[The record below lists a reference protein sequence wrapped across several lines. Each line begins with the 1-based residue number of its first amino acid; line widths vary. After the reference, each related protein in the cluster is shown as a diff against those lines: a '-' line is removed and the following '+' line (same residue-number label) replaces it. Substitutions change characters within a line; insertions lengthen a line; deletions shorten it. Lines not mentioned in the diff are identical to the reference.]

1 MKCKLEHP
9 LLETF
14 WQYILKPEHTH
25 TIPILFLKMY
35 PPEIYMCVKMHVQ
48 IRSDQSLSRARLF
61 ATPYIAA
68 RQYNNLSILLLME
81 KMVSSFLL

>member
-48 IRSDQSLSRARLF
+48 IRSDQISHSVVSDSLQPHISQHANTIIYPF
-61 ATPYIAA
+61 CY
-68 RQYNNLSILLLME
+68 
-81 KMVSSFLL
+81 